1 VIFRFYHRTILVL
14 GAKLPVC
21 FRLVLGQKDQSL
33 LYLIDLQLVS
43 NNIAGTAEKNAL
55 PTGARLPEL
64 TGLY

>member
-1 VIFRFYHRTILVL
+1 
-14 GAKLPVC
+14 
-21 FRLVLGQKDQSL
+21 VLGQKDQSL